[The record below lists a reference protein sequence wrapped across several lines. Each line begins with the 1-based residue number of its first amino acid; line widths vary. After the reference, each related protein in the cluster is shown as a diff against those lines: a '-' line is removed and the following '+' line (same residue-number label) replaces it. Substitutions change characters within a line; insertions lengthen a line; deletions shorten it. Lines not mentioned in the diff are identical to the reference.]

1 MPEADFCSAVR
12 SPYGHLSRRSDTE
25 QISWGKFSHF
35 PCTVAESTFRTL
47 MDMDF
52 AVSRP
57 LVRYGRL
64 LFGFCPSTRTFVPC
78 FLQTPPHGG
87 SPCIITSP
95 FLHQDGQRTFTSWL
109 LNMPSTRLSRWRG
122 GRFACTSFHT
132 PWTRLGPSIRHRSV
146 SSRLRVGNG
155 PSRRFVMLF
164 SKRKCGILLWET
176 KRTAPMQR
184 LRP

>member
-109 LNMPSTRLSRWRG
+109 LNMPSTRRSRWRG
-122 GRFACTSFHT
+122 GRYRVFE
-132 PWTRLGPSIRHRSV
+132 
-146 SSRLRVGNG
+146 LRQIGRG
-155 PSRRFVMLF
+155 
-164 SKRKCGILLWET
+164 KE
-176 KRTAPMQR
+176 
-184 LRP
+184 LR

>member
-1 MPEADFCSAVR
+1 
-12 SPYGHLSRRSDTE
+12 
-25 QISWGKFSHF
+25 
-35 PCTVAESTFRTL
+35 

-109 LNMPSTRLSRWRG
+109 LNMPSTQRSRWRG
-122 GRFACTSFHT
+122 GRFACYAPRVMPQGRPFNCDFRFSLISLSHAK
-132 PWTRLGPSIRHRSV
+132 SI
-146 SSRLRVGNG
+146 GC
-155 PSRRFVMLF
+155 
-164 SKRKCGILLWET
+164 KRKEIQF
-176 KRTAPMQR
+176 P
-184 LRP
+184 

>member
-122 GRFACTSFHT
+122 GRLACTSLIRRWSVERLTVREHLFGT
-132 PWTRLGPSIRHRSV
+132 PLSMARQNCIDKDRAREYCRRTRADATGASSIIQITH
-146 SSRLRVGNG
+146 
-155 PSRRFVMLF
+155 
-164 SKRKCGILLWET
+164 
-176 KRTAPMQR
+176 
-184 LRP
+184 

>member
-109 LNMPSTRLSRWRG
+109 LNMPSTRRMPVGPRTNRSK
-122 GRFACTSFHT
+122 A
-132 PWTRLGPSIRHRSV
+132 PSIYDVGREARVSV
-146 SSRLRVGNG
+146 FTASAVIKNINNKGLSSRRWGVA
-155 PSRRFVMLF
+155 RRGHSETGLS
-164 SKRKCGILLWET
+164 SKRA
-176 KRTAPMQR
+176 RRQAPR
-184 LRP
+184 

>member
-12 SPYGHLSRRSDTE
+12 SPYGHLSRRSDTK

-109 LNMPSTRLSRWRG
+109 LNMPSTQRSRSRG
-122 GRFACTSFHT
+122 GRC
-132 PWTRLGPSIRHRSV
+132 
-146 SSRLRVGNG
+146 RVGEVGSIGAHGHINFGSQGG
-155 PSRRFVMLF
+155 PCDPSTKNHAGGMAF
-164 SKRKCGILLWET
+164 KILPTHVDDRAEV
-176 KRTAPMQR
+176 Q
-184 LRP
+184 